1 MPRCKGQA
9 LRGNFAR
16 CWAFRAFND
25 LSHYSRHKLSSTI
38 YLCMY
43 KIRLSHFSVGEQGFE
58 DVGLPI
64 PIAYFAFVS
73 YTCKNQTVAVSSA
86 SNLSHL

>member
-9 LRGNFAR
+9 LREIFAR

-25 LSHYSRHKLSSTI
+25 LSHYSRHKILSTI
-38 YLCMY
+38 YLCIY
-43 KIRLSHFSVGEQGFE
+43 KIRLSQFSVGGQVFE
-58 DVGLPI
+58 YVGLPI

-73 YTCKNQTVAVSSA
+73 YTCKYQTVAVSSA
-86 SNLSHL
+86 SES